1 MHAKESP
8 KESQMSEIDSSQIE
22 EAVRQLLAPFERPDG
37 ESPYTIHEDLQ
48 GTMQSLV
55 GIFRDEDDLRRAL
68 SELDQLKA
76 RAARVR
82 VEGSR
87 LFNPGWHLAWDLQ
100 SMLTVAEAVTR
111 SALARRESRGAHS
124 RIDCPGLDDAW
135 GKKHN
140 VVVKKA
146 GTMTLVETPVLEMPD
161 DLKQLLAEDGGAK

>member
-1 MHAKESP
+1 M
-8 KESQMSEIDSSQIE
+8 
-22 EAVRQLLAPFERPDG
+22 LAPFERPDG
-37 ESPYTIHEDLQ
+37 ESPYAIHEDLQ
-48 GTMQSLV
+48 GAMQSLV
-55 GIFRDEDDLRRAL
+55 GIFRDEEDLHRAF

-87 LFNPGWHLAWDLQ
+87 LFNPGWHLAWDLH

-124 RIDCPGLDDAW
+124 RIDYPGLDDAW

-146 GTMTLVETPVLEMPD
+146 GVMTLVETPLLEMPD
-161 DLKQLLAEDGGAK
+161 DLKQLLAEDSGAK